1 MIMRSRNTL
10 FSTNDFSAQ
19 LRATQNAM
27 LNEIDTIDADKL
39 LNMSEAALVEY
50 LVDRYRVGVPTLNES
65 AITVAHREDLVRVNT
80 FEYDVPEVN
89 GTWFD
94 YFIPFDGEA
103 AAFKSQ
109 ALTSSTSGLHG
120 EVVGSEL
127 MLSYGVPHDIRADVP
142 QQFAVDLARVK
153 QNLEWLRTDAATH
166 DSQIQ
171 DSAHQAVERR
181 RQKLLNDRQQLASLG
196 YPLRERSNA
205 STYAVPTV
213 RPKPKI
219 QRPPGGTVPFAPE
232 PTLAMA
238 EYERILELM
247 ANLGRAMELS
257 PSAFRDLNEE
267 DLRTHF
273 LVQLNGQ
280 YQGQASGE
288 TFNLAGKTDII
299 IREGERNL
307 FIAECKFWSGPQGL
321 TKAIDQLLSYTSWR
335 DTKTAILLFN
345 RGRQLSAILPKIQE
359 TATQHRFCRK
369 GLDYKSETGFRFV
382 FQHPDDSGRELTLT
396 ILAFEVPER
405 ESASLQSPPSPRR
418 R

>member
-1 MIMRSRNTL
+1 MIMRSRNAL

-19 LRATQNAM
+19 LRATQNSM
-27 LNEIDTIDADKL
+27 LKEIDSLDGDRL
-39 LNMSEAALVEY
+39 LNTSEPALIEY
-50 LVDRYRVGVPTLNES
+50 LVDRYRVDVPTLDES
-65 AITVAHREDLVRVNT
+65 AITVSQREDLVRVNM

-94 YFIPFDGEA
+94 YYIPFEGEA
-103 AAFKSQ
+103 AAFESQ
-109 ALTSSTSGLHG
+109 ALTSSSSPPHG
-120 EVVGSEL
+120 EVVGSEIR
-127 MLSYGVPHDIRADVP
+127 LSYGVPHDARADVA
-142 QQFAVDLARVK
+142 QQFATDLARVK
-153 QNLEWLRTDAATH
+153 QSLEWLRTDAAAH
-166 DSQIQ
+166 NSQLQ
-171 DSAHQAVERR
+171 GSAQQAVERR
-181 RQKLLNDRQQLASLG
+181 RKKLLNDRQQVASLG
-196 YPLRERSNA
+196 YPLRQRGNQP
-205 STYAVPTV
+205 TYAVPNV

-219 QRPPGGTVPFAPE
+219 QRPSGGSAPFAPE
-232 PTLAMA
+232 PVLAMT

-257 PSAFRDLNEE
+257 PSAFRGLDEE

-280 YQGQASGE
+280 YQGKASGE

-307 FIAECKFWSGPQGL
+307 FIAECKFWGGPLAL

-345 RGRQLSAILPKIQE
+345 RGRQLSTVLAKIPG
-359 TATQHRFCRK
+359 TVLAHPHCRK
-369 GLDYKSETGFRFV
+369 QLDYASETGFRFV

-396 ILAFEVPER
+396 VLAFEVP
-405 ESASLQSPPSPRR
+405 Q
-418 R
+418 